1 MVAVDFVDFI
11 GLFQEI
17 VQDFIVIIVK
27 GDKDKFFKYVQEE
40 LFVDI
45 LFNVEEMEKLQELV
59 EKLLVGIDR

>member
-27 GDKDKFFKYVQEE
+27 GDKDKFFKCVQEE